1 MLIIYYSLYN
11 KFLKEFYKCSS
22 VYISM
27 HLFKIMIIVQNY
39 IFLAKNMNF
48 IYYYIGHNKLEL
60 SRD

>member
-1 MLIIYYSLYN
+1 
-11 KFLKEFYKCSS
+11 
-22 VYISM
+22 M